1 MLTADLH
8 IFRRIFGPLLATVL
22 IALLILLLER
32 MLRLLDLAFNSSN
45 AFTILFKMLGNLVP
59 HYMGMALPVAFFV
72 GILVAFN
79 RMSKDSEL
87 DVFQAA
93 GIGLVRAWRPVLL
106 MAIILSLLSFLV
118 TGYLQPLGRYAYRS
132 LVSFVTQSS
141 ITAGLEAG
149 AFVHLNDMTIL
160 VSRMAGDRQ
169 QFENIFIHKT
179 EEDGSEVDFTA
190 RAAALARIGQGD
202 TGGPV
207 LSLADGIRVTTAQD
221 GSPAVLTFEQFQTP
235 LGRKD
240 TGFRNRGD
248 DERELT
254 FDELLSA
261 LSTPWSGISD
271 HEVSAEFHGRL
282 VRVLSVLFLPCLAI
296 PLSISG
302 GRNRRSS
309 GIAVG
314 LIILIAYNDLL
325 QFGGTH
331 TELGNVPA
339 SLGLWLP
346 FGVFAAGSTILFY
359 RASFRIWEDP
369 LGRINPGLDRL
380 GGLVIALLARARRS
394 S

>member
-1 MLTADLH
+1 MLTADFYIL
-8 IFRRIFGPLLATVL
+8 RRIFGPLLATVL

-45 AFTILFKMLGNLVP
+45 AFSILFQMLGNLIP

-106 MAIILSLLSFLV
+106 LAIVLSLLSFVV

-141 ITAGLEAG
+141 VTAGLEAG

-160 VSRMAGDRQ
+160 VSRMAADRQ

-179 EEDGSEVDFTA
+179 EDDGVTVDFTA
-190 RAAALARIGQGD
+190 RAAALARVGQGEA
-202 TGGPV
+202 PV
-207 LSLADGIRVTTAQD
+207 ISLADGIRVTTPTD
-221 GSPAVLTFEQFQTP
+221 DSPAVLTFEQFQTP
-235 LGRKD
+235 LGKRNS
-240 TGFRNRGD
+240 GFRRRGD

-254 FDELLSA
+254 FDELLRA
-261 LSTPWSGISD
+261 LSKPWQGISE
-271 HEVSAEFHGRL
+271 HEISSEFHGRL
-282 VRVLSVLFLPCLAI
+282 ARVLSILFLPCLAI

-302 GRNRRSS
+302 SRHRRSS

-314 LIILIAYNDLL
+314 LIILVAYNDIL

-331 TELGNVPA
+331 TEIGNVTA
-339 SLGLWLP
+339 ALGIWLP
-346 FGVFAAGSTILFY
+346 FGVFALGSTILFY

-369 LGRINPGLDRL
+369 LGGLNLGLDRL
-380 GGLVIALLARARRS
+380 GGLVISLLARTRRS

>member
-1 MLTADLH
+1 MLTADLY
-8 IFRRIFGPLLATVL
+8 ILRRIFGPLLATVL

-32 MLRLLDLAFNSSN
+32 MLRLLDLAFNASN
-45 AFTILFKMLGNLVP
+45 AFSILFQMLGNLIP

-93 GIGLVRAWRPVLL
+93 GIGLIRAWRPVLFL
-106 MAIILSLLSFLV
+106 AIFLSLLSFLV

-141 ITAGLEAG
+141 VTAGLEAG

-160 VSRMAGDRQ
+160 VSRMAADRQ

-179 EEDGSEVDFTA
+179 EEDGVTVDFTA
-190 RAAALARIGQGD
+190 QAAALARVDQGEA
-202 TGGPV
+202 PV
-207 LSLADGIRVTTAQD
+207 ISLADGIRVTIPTE

-235 LGRKD
+235 LGKKN
-240 TGFRNRGD
+240 TGFRKRGD

-254 FDELLSA
+254 FHELLDA
-261 LSTPWSGISD
+261 LFNPWQGISA
-271 HEVSAEFHGRL
+271 HEISSEFHGRL
-282 VRVLSVLFLPCLAI
+282 ARVLSILFLPCLAI

-302 GRNRRSS
+302 SRHRRSS

-314 LIILIAYNDLL
+314 LIILIAYNDIL

-339 SLGLWLP
+339 SLGIWLP

-369 LGRINPGLDRL
+369 LGGLNLGLDRL
-380 GGLVIALLARARRS
+380 GGMLIGLLARARRS